1 LVLYQQALY
10 QQPLYQQPLY
20 QQPLYQQ
27 AFYQWARSTYV
38 FCEEFFDGL
47 KTLKKTPSNFPS
59 FGLPVKF

>member
-1 LVLYQQALY
+1 MVLYQQA
-10 QQPLYQQPLY
+10 LY